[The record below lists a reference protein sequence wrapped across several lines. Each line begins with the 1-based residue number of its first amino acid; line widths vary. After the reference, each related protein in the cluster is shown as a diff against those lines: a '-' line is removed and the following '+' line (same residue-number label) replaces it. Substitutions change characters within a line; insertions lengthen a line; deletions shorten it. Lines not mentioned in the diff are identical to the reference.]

1 MAIKNKPRVK
11 LDENGLPPVK
21 PLCKEDFTYDLIKPF
36 EPKPTTDPLVK
47 AHKDNYVKSG
57 QYLQANVH
65 WQDFDYVPSI
75 RSELIC
81 EYKASSISEMLI
93 IDTVINAYFSYMRSS
108 KALKSFI
115 EDNDGRREYE
125 SKTWITMM
133 KELSKVVD
141 MANRHFATT
150 MTLLKEFRQ
159 TPVKV
164 KVQTAFIGQ
173 NQQFNKN
180 A

>member
-1 MAIKNKPRVK
+1 MTDTKTKS
-11 LDENGLPPVK
+11 
-21 PLCKEDFTYDLIKPF
+21 IKPN
-36 EPKPTTDPLVK
+36 DPAIQAYK
-47 AHKDNYVKSG
+47 ENFVKSG
-57 QYLQANVH
+57 LYLQSSIH
-65 WQDFDYVPSI
+65 YQDADYVPEI
-75 RSELIC
+75 RNELVC
-81 EYKASSISEMLI
+81 EFKASSVSELLI
-93 IDTVINAYFSYMRSS
+93 IDTVVNAYFSYMRSS

-125 SKTWITMM
+125 SKTWLIMM

-150 MTLLKEFRQ
+150 MTLLKEFKQ

-164 KVQTAFIGQ
+164 KVQTAYIGQ